1 MQITLEEVEVVFG
14 SGAGARVKQ
23 AMGMRRAS
31 LVAHEVMGSSDEDLP
46 DQAVTLNGLPKL
58 TRRRKSVDAPELKS
72 GEV

>member
-1 MQITLEEVEVVFG
+1 
-14 SGAGARVKQ
+14 
-23 AMGMRRAS
+23 MGMRRAS
-31 LVAHEVMGSSDEDLP
+31 LVEHEVMGSSDEDLP